1 MLQGSWDKVASDVD
15 FNLEIDLARFLGMIS
30 QTAKVLDFG
39 CGCGR
44 ISNEL
49 IERGYTDVTGVDPS
63 FAMIERGRKAFPG
76 LPLLHSDGLDLPFGE
91 NAFDVVVICAV
102 LTCIPSLAERGR
114 VAAEI
119 TRVLK
124 PGGIVHISE
133 FCSEESKGFI
143 SGLGLP
149 MRYSSLKE
157 LRDLFASFSCF
168 HDEVVSATTMSGDST
183 SSYRAFI
190 RKPFNAGVKSN
201 VASQEGVCIVA
212 NK

>member
-1 MLQGSWDKVASDVD
+1 MLQGSWDKVTSDVY
-15 FNLEIDLARFLGMIS
+15 FNLEIDLTRFLDMIS
-30 QTAKVLDFG
+30 RKAKVLDFG
-39 CGCGR
+39 CGYGR

-49 IERGYTDVTGVDPS
+49 TDCGYTDVTGIDPS
-63 FAMIERGRKAFPG
+63 FAMIERGRKAFPE
-76 LPLLHSDGLDLPFGE
+76 LSLLHLDGIDLPFGE
-91 NAFDVVVICAV
+91 NTFDVVVICAV
-102 LTCIPSLAERGR
+102 LTCIPSLKERVR

-149 MRYSSLKE
+149 MRYSSRKE
-157 LRDLFASFSCF
+157 LRGVFASFSCF
-168 HDEVVSATTMSGDST
+168 HDEVMSASTMSGEST

-190 RKPFNAGVKSN
+190 RKPLNTCSV
-201 VASQEGVCIVA
+201 
-212 NK
+212 

>member
-15 FNLEIDLARFLGMIS
+15 FNLEIDLARFLDLIS
-30 QTAKVLDFG
+30 RKAKVLDFG
-39 CGCGR
+39 CGYGR

-49 IERGYTDVTGVDPS
+49 TESGYTDVMGVDPS
-63 FAMIERGRKAFPG
+63 CAMIERGRKAFPG
-76 LPLLHSDGLDLPFGE
+76 LPLLHLDGMDLPFGE
-91 NAFDVVVICAV
+91 NAFDAVVICAV
-102 LTCIPSLAERGR
+102 LTCIPSLDERGR

-124 PGGIVHISE
+124 PGGAVHISE
-133 FCSEESKGFI
+133 FCSEESKSFI

-149 MRYSSLKE
+149 MRYSSPEE

-168 HDEVVSATTMSGDST
+168 HDEVVSAATMSGDST

-190 RKPFNAGVKSN
+190 RKPL
-201 VASQEGVCIVA
+201 
-212 NK
+212 NKAMHATSA